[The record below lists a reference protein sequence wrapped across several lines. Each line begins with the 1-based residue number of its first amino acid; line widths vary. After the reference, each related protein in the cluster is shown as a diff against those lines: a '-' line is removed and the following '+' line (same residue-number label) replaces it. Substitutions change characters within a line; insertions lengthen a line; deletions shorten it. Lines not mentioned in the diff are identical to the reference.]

1 MKRNLFIMALCAVL
15 CVAMLVP
22 MFASCGTPETPDT
35 GDTTTTD
42 PGTTNPVTEDRV
54 INDTQTLILQASTF
68 DGVFSPFFYSSAY
81 DGDVVGLVNVGLLT
95 MDATGAIVAG
105 DQYDTVAKSYEIYY
119 TNDLTNYTKK
129 DTYAEGDYVVYEM
142 VIKNGAKFSDGQPI
156 TADDVLFNYYVY
168 LDPAYVGSS
177 TTYTLPILGL
187 SSYRTQTADP
197 DFFFNKAAAIL
208 AAGETYAANDN
219 FTEAEFTA
227 YWAAMNQTG
236 EAFAQEIVNYVKNN
250 YIAYADAGYAGKYT
264 SADIKASEG
273 MQIAFGMRMW
283 GFAGFDYTEN
293 DDETV
298 TYTGS
303 LTDITG
309 KTYDLVNTFPTV
321 VDYWNALKAGYAD
334 EETGAVD
341 YALLNETETAG
352 MDLVSSAAEAFVKGN
367 ADIGSIKNISGLVKG
382 ETTINGEKF
391 ETVKV
396 ILTEQ
401 NPKAILSLGVTV
413 APKHYYT
420 AGFDYTNYDLVNY
433 GVVNGIN
440 TNDFMDHLAT
450 FNGAP
455 VGAGTYKFD
464 KVVDGDVYFVR
475 NDYHETMGNENVYNA
490 NIKNVVY
497 KVVTTGAEY
506 DSLAAG
512 DIDFATVD
520 ATSDVM
526 SDIADNA
533 KVESILVDNL
543 GYGYICINPAAT
555 EYGLDNLYTRI
566 ALTTVINLSLVSE
579 YYPQGLADVIYRS
592 MSQVSWAYPEGGKA
606 IYEYDETLASATE
619 WFKKAG
625 YHTDADGKFTDVPAF
640 DFYLPSEAK
649 DHPAGALFT
658 TAQTLLAKIGVTV
671 NIKVD
676 EDLIANIKTDA
687 VPVYALAWQAAADPD
702 MYQVYHYESA
712 AESVTSNGIK
722 FLYANGADE
731 AKGTIEVTKLDGTK
745 VTMTQKQA
753 LEYLAELIEQGVKYM
768 NKEERKPIYEKALE
782 VLAQLNIEL
791 PTYQRKNLYAYDCT
805 VIDGATL
812 SKTVTP
818 YWGPLAEIWKV
829 SFVAGTEGNQTIT
842 VTIG

>member
-1 MKRNLFIMALCAVL
+1 MKRNLFLMVMCAVL

-22 MFASCGTPETPDT
+22 MFASCTTPEQPDT
-35 GDTTTTD
+35 DDTTTAD
-42 PGTTNPVTEDRV
+42 PGTTNKPVTEDRV
-54 INDTQTLILQASTF
+54 INDTQTLILQSSTF

-105 DQYDTVAKSYEIYY
+105 DEYDTVAKSYEIYY

-129 DTYAEGDYVVYEM
+129 DTFEEGNYVVYEM

-187 SSYRTQTADP
+187 SAYRTQTADP
-197 DFFFNKAAAIL
+197 EFFYNKAAAIL
-208 AAGETYAANDN
+208 AAGETYAANEN
-219 FTEAEFTA
+219 FTEAEFNA
-227 YWAAMNQTG
+227 YWAAMNQAG
-236 EAFAQEIVNYVKNN
+236 NAFAQEIVTYVKNN
-250 YIAYADAGYAGKYT
+250 YMSYADEGYAGKYT
-264 SADIKASEG
+264 SDDIKASEG

-283 GFAGFDYTEN
+283 GFAGYDVNEDKTA
-293 DDETV
+293 
-298 TYTGS
+298 YTGT

-309 KTYDLVNTFPTV
+309 KTYDLVTTFPTIE
-321 VDYWNALKAGYAD
+321 DYWNALKAGYTED
-334 EETGAVD
+334 GVTD
-341 YALLNETETAG
+341 YATLNEVETAG
-352 MDLVSSAAEAFVKGN
+352 MDLVGAAAEAFVKGN
-367 ADIGSIKNISGLVKG
+367 ADIGSIKNIAGLVKG
-382 ETTINGEKF
+382 TTTIDGVEY

-396 ILTEQ
+396 VLTEQ

-420 AGFDYTNYDLVNY
+420 AGFDYTGYDLVNY

-440 TNDFMDHLAT
+440 TNEFMDHLAT

-464 KVVDGDVYFVR
+464 KIVDGDVYFVR
-475 NDYHETMGNENVYNA
+475 NDYHETMGGANVYNA

-497 KVVTTGAEY
+497 KVVTSGAEY
-506 DSLAAG
+506 DSLVAG

-520 ATSDVM
+520 ASTDVM
-526 SDIADNA
+526 ADIS
-533 KVESILVDNL
+533 KEEKIESILVDNL

-566 ALTTVINLSLVSE
+566 ALTTVINLSLVAE

-606 IYEYDETLASATE
+606 IYEFDETLASATE

-625 YHTDADGKFTDVPAF
+625 YTTDADGKFVDVPEF

-658 TAQTLLAKIGVTV
+658 TAQALLAKIGVTV

-676 EDLIANIKTDA
+676 ENLIANIKTNA
-687 VPVYALAWQAAADPD
+687 IPVYALAWQAAADPD
-702 MYQVYHYESA
+702 MYQVYHHESA
-712 AESVTSNGIK
+712 AESVISNGIK
-722 FLYANGADE
+722 FLYANGTQAE
-731 AKGTIEVTKLDGTK
+731 KGTIEVTKLDGTK
-745 VTMTQKQA
+745 VTMTQTQA
-753 LEYLAELIEQGVKYM
+753 LGYLAELIEQGVKYM

-812 SKTVTP
+812 SSTVTP